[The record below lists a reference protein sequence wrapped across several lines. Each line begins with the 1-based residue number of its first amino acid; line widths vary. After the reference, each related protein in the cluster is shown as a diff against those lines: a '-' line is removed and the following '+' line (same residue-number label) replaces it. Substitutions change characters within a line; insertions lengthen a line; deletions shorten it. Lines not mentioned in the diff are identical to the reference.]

1 MDFHELEAFN
11 ALAKY
16 LHFAKASQAL
26 HTSPSALS
34 RLVSR
39 LEEELGARL
48 FERDTRRV
56 ALTEDGEA
64 FLAFARDSLHRRDD
78 LRLRIGKQGDE
89 LRGILRVYASVTAC
103 YTILPPLVALLSAE
117 QPELRL
123 SIHTGD
129 PARAEDAVREGQA
142 ELGLTALPEG
152 GFPDLD
158 CFSVRRT
165 PMVYAARSNGPYGRL
180 PLPLEGKKEGSAA
193 ARSLAENLAGL
204 PLILPAAGLARERFD
219 RWTRERGIKAHI
231 AAEAEGNEAVL
242 ALAHLGLGLG
252 LAPRLVLDSGPFAE
266 GLVLY
271 GAALGDYDIGFV
283 QRPGDEGGETGR
295 RRRAISGLLRRAY
308 PR

>member
-1 MDFHELEAFN
+1 MDFHELEAFD

-16 LHFAKASQAL
+16 LHFAKAAQAI

-34 RLVSR
+34 RLVCR
-39 LEEELGARL
+39 LEEELGSRL

-78 LRLRIGKQGDE
+78 LRLRIGKRDE
-89 LRGILRVYASVTAC
+89 KLRGILRVYASVTAC
-103 YTILPPLVALLSAE
+103 YTILPPLVALLSADH
-117 QPELRL
+117 PELRL
-123 SIHTGD
+123 TIHTGD
-129 PARAEDAVREGQA
+129 PARAEDAVREGRA

-158 CFSVRRT
+158 CFSVRRS
-165 PMVYAARSNGPYGRL
+165 PLVYAARANGPYGRL
-180 PLPLEGKKEGSAA
+180 ALTLEGRKAGAAA
-193 ARSLAENLAGL
+193 ARALAEALPGI
-204 PLILPAAGLARERFD
+204 PLILPAAGLARDRFD
-219 RWTRERGIKAHI
+219 RWTRERGIKARI

-252 LAPRLVLDSGPFAE
+252 LAPKLVLDSGPFAE

-271 GAALGDYDIGFV
+271 GAGLGDYDIGFV
-283 QRPGDEGGETGR
+283 QKNGEAGGEAQKR
-295 RRRAISGLLRRAY
+295 RQAIDEILKRAY
-308 PR
+308 SR